1 MNESNPGSARPEHV
15 VATSNEGQ
23 VATTNPLAGA
33 LNVTVSVPETID
45 IVMVDASAQSDFE
58 FWLYLSSILSNFVV
72 GWLVAYFQSPNEDP
86 RLNTFL
92 LNTAMF
98 AVLFFLSVG
107 MSLHKRS
114 RVKRKSTKLKM
125 RVTEIAGNR

>member
-1 MNESNPGSARPEHV
+1 MNESNLGSRPPEHID
-15 VATSNEGQ
+15 ATSKEGQ

-58 FWLYLSSILSNFVV
+58 FWLFLSSILSNFVV
-72 GWLVAYFQSPNEDP
+72 GWLVAYFQSPNDDP

-92 LNTAMF
+92 VNTAMF
-98 AVLFFLSVG
+98 AVLFFLAVG
-107 MSLHKRS
+107 MSVYKRS
-114 RVKRKSTKLKM
+114 RVKRKSTQMKM
-125 RVTEIAGNR
+125 RVTEVAGSR